1 MVVRNVSNFVDTR
14 PPAISEFGILS
25 RAAEVIV
32 DNSDDWTGGFVYPTI
47 DGSVRSVNYP
57 IAGVSSGTE
66 VVVVPN
72 AGLPVYRYYTPFE
85 VRTTVEASTM
95 GSTPEEV
102 KSLAVQAINIVIQK
116 NIEHEFWTGQVS
128 DQIDGVNISEN
139 RSLSQTDV
147 VNMTPSG
154 STTTGVRAKHAMAIL
169 ERALGESTIGS
180 KGVIHATRDVASVL
194 DCSNQDGALTTKLG
208 NFVVAGSGYTGSGP
222 ADAAAP
228 AGMAWMYATG
238 PVTVRLGSI
247 NIREDDVQQAVSYS
261 TNKIQY
267 FVDRP
272 AAVTWSTSKLYAVL
286 VDLSLDLA

>member
-1 MVVRNVSNFVDTR
+1 MVVRNLGMSVSTR
-14 PPAISEFGILS
+14 PPTISEYGILS
-25 RAAEVIV
+25 RAAEVIA
-32 DNSDDWTGGFVYPTI
+32 DSSNDWIGGFVYDTM
-47 DGSVRSVNYP
+47 DGNVTSSNRP
-57 IAGVSSGTE
+57 IMNAATDTE
-66 VVVVPN
+66 VVVVTNP
-72 AGLPVYRYYTPFE
+72 ALPTHRLYYPFE
-85 VRTTVEASTM
+85 VSTTIEASTM
-95 GSTPEEV
+95 AMSLDDV
-102 KSLAVQAINIVIQK
+102 KEQATVALNVVIQK
-116 NIEHEFWTGQVS
+116 NIEREFWTGQLS
-128 DQIDGVNISEN
+128 DLLITPN

-154 STTTGVRAKHAMAIL
+154 STTTGVRAKHGLAIL

-194 DCSNQDGALTTKLG
+194 DCSPQDGALVTKLG
-208 NFVVAGSGYTGSGP
+208 NFVIAGSGYTGSGP

-238 PVTVRLGSI
+238 PLTVRIGSL
-247 NIREDDVQQAVSYS
+247 NVKAEDVQTVNIANN
-261 TNKIQY
+261 TIRY